1 MVTKSLLVK
10 LVPKPGKETAVE
22 EFLKSGVG
30 LVAEEPLTQTWY
42 ALKFADGSYGIFDSF
57 DDETGRDAHLSGKVA
72 EALMANAAELL
83 AVAPVIEKVEVIA
96 VK

>member
-22 EFLKSGVG
+22 EILKGGAS
-30 LVAEEPLTQTWY
+30 LVSQEPFTKTWY

-57 DDETGRDAHLSGKVA
+57 EGDEGRDAHLNGKVA
-72 EALMANAAELL
+72 DALMANAAELFS
-83 AVAPVIEKVEVIA
+83 VAPQIDKVEVIA

>member
-10 LVPKPGKETAVE
+10 LIAKPGKETAVE
-22 EFLKSGVG
+22 EFLKGG
-30 LVAEEPLTQTWY
+30 LGFVAQEPLTQTWY

-57 DDETGRDAHLSGKVA
+57 DDESGRDAHLGGKVA
-72 EALMANAAELL
+72 EALMANAAELFS
-83 AVAPVIEKVEVIA
+83 VAPVIEKVDIIA